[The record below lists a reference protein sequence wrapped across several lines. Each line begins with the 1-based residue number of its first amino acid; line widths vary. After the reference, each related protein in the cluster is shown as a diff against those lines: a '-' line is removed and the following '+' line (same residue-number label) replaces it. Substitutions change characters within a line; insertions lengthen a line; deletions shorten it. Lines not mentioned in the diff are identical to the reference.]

1 MKNLYGYKQMRL
13 SSIITYWCFLPMNW
27 LLKCNV
33 VIFRIRRFCHFVV
46 NLRYFDLFIM
56 IVICAS
62 SFALATE
69 EPVNEDA
76 FRNKILNYFDYVFTI
91 VFTVEMILKV
101 CQTQVYRISGYFF
114 VDICFAFYK
123 ITFNFP
129 KIQRNRKC
137 IWYCLKKT
145 FYCLKWH
152 VT

>member
-1 MKNLYGYKQMRL
+1 M
-13 SSIITYWCFLPMNW
+13 WCVM
-27 LLKCNV
+27 LLF
-33 VIFRIRRFCHFVV
+33 FRIRRFCHFVV

-101 CQTQVYRISGYFF
+101 HHVYRTSGYFY
-114 VDICFAFYK
+114 VDIFFA
-123 ITFNFP
+123 ITFNSQWIP
-129 KIQRNRKC
+129 
-137 IWYCLKKT
+137 KKT
-145 FYCLKWH
+145 QKVYPLLFKKSFYRLKGH
-152 VT
+152 VTQINKVT

>member
-1 MKNLYGYKQMRL
+1 M
-13 SSIITYWCFLPMNW
+13 
-27 LLKCNV
+27 LLF
-33 VIFRIRRFCHFVV
+33 FRIRRFCHFVV

-114 VDICFAFYK
+114 VDIYFAFYK

-137 IWYCLKKT
+137 ILQIIPDFKT
-145 FYCLKWH
+145 WIIIFIFSPHSYTYKVVKTTEFYYSQTLLS
-152 VT
+152 

>member
-1 MKNLYGYKQMRL
+1 M
-13 SSIITYWCFLPMNW
+13 
-27 LLKCNV
+27 
-33 VIFRIRRFCHFVV
+33 V

-114 VDICFAFYK
+114 FTSVSLFTKSLLIS
-123 ITFNFP
+123 P
-129 KIQRNRKC
+129 K
-137 IWYCLKKT
+137 Y
-145 FYCLKWH
+145 
-152 VT
+152 

>member
-1 MKNLYGYKQMRL
+1 M
-13 SSIITYWCFLPMNW
+13 
-27 LLKCNV
+27 LLF
-33 VIFRIRRFCHFVV
+33 FRIRRFCHFVV

-101 CQTQVYRISGYFF
+101 CQTQVYRISGYFL
-114 VDICFAFYK
+114 C
-123 ITFNFP
+123 
-129 KIQRNRKC
+129 
-137 IWYCLKKT
+137 WYL
-145 FYCLKWH
+145 FRFLQNH
-152 VT
+152 F